1 MIGLLAI
8 CFETRKLPFSQ
19 PNIHFLLGHQSRLV
33 PIALQDRLACEHLAK
48 SRVLGRL
55 SIPLA
60 RGHDLQ
66 KRLQWRA
73 GIRDAAVLDVDL
85 GHPLLSFGHIKHA
98 IEKRIEI
105 LRLWA

>member
-8 CFETRKLPFSQ
+8 SLEARKLPLGQ
-19 PNIHFLLGHQSRLV
+19 PNIDVLFGHQSRLV
-33 PIALQDRLACEHLAK
+33 PIALQDRLASEHLAK
-48 SRVLGRL
+48 SGVLGRL

-66 KRLQWRA
+66 KGLEWRA
-73 GIRDAAVLDVDL
+73 SIRDATVLEVNL
-85 GHPLLSFGHIKHA
+85 GHALLSLGNIKHA